1 MRYVLRVSL
10 PIKYI
15 FYGKN
20 HIYNT
25 HLQLERIDVA
35 GSGNTPGS
43 GETERVDS
51 RRVYPLCPRAEHP
64 NKEKQNFTE

>member
-20 HIYNT
+20 HVYNT
-25 HLQLERIDVA
+25 HLQLERINVVD
-35 GSGNTPGS
+35 SGNTPSS

-51 RRVYPLCPRAEHP
+51 R
-64 NKEKQNFTE
+64 